1 MRGRPLGGG
10 GGGGGGIVV
19 VATDIP
25 LDSVLAVGASPGN
38 IFVADSIIASGT
50 PAADTRGGGSI
61 DLQIARTASTQV
73 TSGQYA
79 VIVGGNDNTASGTES
94 AVIGGFSNTA
104 SGTRS
109 TVGGGS
115 SNVASKTNASVGG
128 GATNTASGTEAYV
141 GGGGDNTA
149 SGANSFVGGGDT
161 NKASGIQAA
170 VGGGGVNVASGI
182 ASTISGGGDGTASAT
197 YSTVA
202 GGSKNSATAQGSTV
216 SGGTENTAS
225 GLYSWIPGGYRCT
238 APLYGM
244 GAWAS
249 GFFVAAADCQVIYLH
264 ARNTTTDATP
274 TDLFLN
280 GSSNRLVIPSGYIW
294 ALMIEVLGVSDDG
307 TKGAHYCR
315 KVTITN
321 IGGTTA
327 LMGAVSTI
335 GTDQETDA
343 GLDVTITADD
353 TNDAVDISVT
363 GLAAT
368 NMRWT
373 AHIQGL
379 QEKYTT

>member
-10 GGGGGGIVV
+10 GGGGIVV
-19 VATDIP
+19 IATDIP

-50 PAADTRGGGSI
+50 PAADARGAGSI
-61 DLQIARTASTQV
+61 DLQIARTASTQI

-141 GGGGDNTA
+141 GGGGDNVA
-149 SGANSFVGGGDT
+149 SGTNSVVAGGDT
-161 NKASGIQAA
+161 NKASNISAGVAAGGSNTASGIFAF
-170 VGGGGVNVASGI
+170 VGGGGGN
-182 ASTISGGGDGTASAT
+182 TASAT
-197 YSTVA
+197 YATVGGGQNNTASAQGATVA
-202 GGSKNSATAQGSTV
+202 GGST
-216 SGGTENTAS
+216 NTCS
-225 GLYSWIPGGYRCT
+225 GLYSWSPGGWQGA

-244 GAWAS
+244 GMWSA
-249 GFFVAAADCQVIYLH
+249 GMFAAVGDCQVIYLH

-379 QEKYTT
+379 QEKMTT